1 MPIEQILELAKDKP
15 DLIQE
20 IKDFF
25 DKAGALEKV
34 KLANTE
40 LTTGRETLEK
50 EMKDLKAQIAAAK
63 KGGGTADNAELN
75 ALKEDFTKLQADIK
89 AANDKAEKA
98 TREKLET
105 DLRNDIV
112 TAAAPKAINAGQ
124 VYALMTA
131 EKLVGYAEDG
141 KPYFHRVNDK
151 GEAVKAKSPGEA
163 VEAFLKSNA
172 HLEKSS
178 GNGGSG
184 GKTNQTGASG
194 KFNPMDHL

>member
-75 ALKEDFTKLQADIK
+75 ALKEDFAKLQADIK

>member
-1 MPIEQILELAKDKP
+1 MPIEQILELLKDKP

-20 IKDFF
+20 VNDYV

-34 KLANTE
+34 KLANAD
-40 LTTGRETLEK
+40 LTTGRTALET
-50 EMKDLKAQIAAAK
+50 EMKSLKASIAAAK
-63 KGGGTADNAELN
+63 SDGSSNAELN
-75 ALKEDFTKLQADIK
+75 ALKETLASVQAEMKTAKDQ
-89 AANDKAEKA
+89 AERA
-98 TREKLET
+98 TREKLDT

-124 VYALMTA
+124 VFALMTA
-131 EKLVGYAEDG
+131 EKLVGYGEDG
-141 KPYFHRVNDK
+141 KPFYHRINDN
-151 GEAVKAKSPGEA
+151 GQPVKAKSPTEA
-163 VEAFLKSNA
+163 VDAFLKSNT

-184 GKTNQTGASG
+184 GQTNKTGASG